1 MTATQARNVLVG
13 TVVMWNDNPED
24 LGTVRS
30 MTTDGMFVDWENGR
44 PGWFSYKDA
53 KLIKVR

>member
-30 MTTDGMFVDWENGR
+30 KTPDGMFVDWENDR
-44 PGWFSYKDA
+44 SGWFSYKDC
-53 KLIKVR
+53 KRINVR